1 MHPCLEFNYFN
12 LLKGLLSLQDCQ
24 NFVSQFYLK
33 TTFPKSKPIE
43 TTYRNFKHF
52 SEENFNQQ
60 LKKNLAE
67 KRVKNYASFENVF
80 MDTLNM
86 HESLK
91 KSKKIKSCHHI

>member
-1 MHPCLEFNYFN
+1 M
-12 LLKGLLSLQDCQ
+12 
-24 NFVSQFYLK
+24 
-33 TTFPKSKPIE
+33 
-43 TTYRNFKHF
+43 NFKHF